1 MRAAIAFGVLAA
13 CALAVPARAA
23 APAADAGPN
32 DLREF
37 RLGMSVADLPR
48 SGYAGLTCADMP
60 KDAPKDAPGR
70 ALRDWADYRQC
81 PAEPSGL
88 RAVGF
93 RYDESANPLAKVN
106 GLYEGTKV
114 GGHPVLLTLL
124 IGDGHGDEGQV
135 DGLVIETDPAARLYL
150 RKKAF
155 LLGDQVKAR
164 YGDEGWTCTEAKP
177 TGDEEPIGTVF
188 LHERCEKTTPTRR
201 LILDRDLFRRAGTD
215 IKDFVSSAR
224 LEILK
229 PE

>member
-1 MRAAIAFGVLAA
+1 MRPILAAALTLAAFAAI
-13 CALAVPARAA
+13 PAAA
-23 APAADAGPN
+23 APAPSDRN

-48 SGYAGLTCADMP
+48 SGYVDLTCADMP
-60 KDAPKDAPGR
+60 KDAPGR
-70 ALRDWADYRQC
+70 ALQNWGDYRKC

-93 RYDESANPLAKVN
+93 RYDESANPLSKVN
-106 GLYEGTKV
+106 SAYEGTRV

-155 LLGDQVKAR
+155 LFGDQVKAR

-177 TGDEEPIGTVF
+177 AGDEEPVGGVF
-188 LHERCEKTTPTRR
+188 LKEHCEKTTATRH
-201 LILDRDLFRRAGTD
+201 LILDRALYRRAGQN
-215 IKDFVSSAR
+215 IRDFVSRTR
-224 LEILK
+224 LQILQ
-229 PE
+229 PS